1 MYVYIYIYKG
11 MYMYTF
17 ELAEHGISSN
27 PSILPLKPQGDQ
39 AKNSVI
45 SFNNNCCNKVSKPF

>member
-1 MYVYIYIYKG
+1 MYIYIYKG